1 MLAPVPLSLQR
12 NVGLWFSRLDYS
24 CFNITSYLSRR
35 KYLCGGDGYECA
47 DMYLEEG
54 FLKENEVGLERVLGS
69 KKKIIKIHYIH
80 V

>member
-1 MLAPVPLSLQR
+1 
-12 NVGLWFSRLDYS
+12 
-24 CFNITSYLSRR
+24 
-35 KYLCGGDGYECA
+35 
-47 DMYLEEG
+47 MYLEEG